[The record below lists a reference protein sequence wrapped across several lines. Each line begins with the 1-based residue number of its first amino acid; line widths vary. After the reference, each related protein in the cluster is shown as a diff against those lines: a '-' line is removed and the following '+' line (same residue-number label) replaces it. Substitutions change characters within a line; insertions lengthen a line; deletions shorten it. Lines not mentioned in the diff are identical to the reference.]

1 MVDMP
6 GDRQCE
12 FFLLRYV
19 PDVVKD
25 EFVNIGVLLLESG
38 SNGASDGYADVR
50 FTNDW
55 RRVRCL
61 DPDADLELLKHLED
75 ELKRELATVSNRE
88 KLRQRLQDSLSNV
101 LQLSTVKACLTES
114 PEQEMERLF
123 RMYLERPRVAG
134 RIGESSRQ
142 VIQKQMR
149 RAFEGAGVWGLMS
162 KRIPVARYTRAGD
175 PLKIDCGYRPNGVLK
190 LIQAVSLESDIDGA
204 KVLAYSYPAIRTG
217 IRRVENADVE
227 LTAIVEPDLDSGNE
241 AIGFALAILQENEIK
256 IGTSKDLPTVADT
269 ARRELRV

>member
-1 MVDMP
+1 MP

-19 PDVVKD
+19 PDAVKD

-38 SNGASDGYADVR
+38 SNGASEGYADVR

-61 DPDADLELLKHLED
+61 DPDADLELLKQLED

-88 KLRQRLQDSLSNV
+88 KVRQRLQDSLSNV

-123 RMYLERPRVAG
+123 RMYLERPRVGG

-149 RAFEGAGVWGLMS
+149 RAFEDAGVWGLMS

-217 IRRVENADVE
+217 IRRVENANAE
-227 LTAIVEPDLDSGNE
+227 LTAIVEPDLDSSNE

-256 IGTSKDLPTVADT
+256 IGTSKDLPTIADT
-269 ARRELRV
+269 ARRELR